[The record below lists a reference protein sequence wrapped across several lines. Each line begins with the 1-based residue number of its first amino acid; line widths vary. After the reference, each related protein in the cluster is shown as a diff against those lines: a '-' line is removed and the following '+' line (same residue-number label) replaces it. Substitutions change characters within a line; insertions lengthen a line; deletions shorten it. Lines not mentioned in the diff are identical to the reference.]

1 MRRAGVR
8 PGFHAIPP
16 RMEQRTDP
24 PAGLGAGLPPEPPP
38 QPVFAIAGNRL
49 TLLDTG
55 PRRLEALLDLI
66 AQARTSLR
74 LLYYIY
80 SDDAVGVRVRDA
92 MIAAVARGVDV
103 TLIVDGLGSDPAYT
117 RDFFAPLRAA
127 GGKVC
132 FFVPRWGRRYL
143 LRNHQKI
150 ALADGE
156 TAAARIIVGGFN
168 IQDDYFGAPGS
179 DGWRD
184 LGLLVEGEAAARLT
198 GYFDALW
205 RWTLRPRA
213 PLRTLRRAL
222 KRWSEPEGQLRWLL
236 GGPTRRLSPWARAVR
251 RDLKAARSIDILAA
265 YFFPSPAMLLRL
277 GRAARRGGSVRVVVP
292 SITDNHMTLDAARFT
307 YRGLLRRGVRI
318 FEYLPSKLHTK
329 LFVIDDQVQI
339 GSANFDMR
347 SLFLN
352 LEVMLRIE
360 DPAFAAH
367 VRAYVDA
374 EVARSLEVT
383 RALHRARTGW
393 WTRARQAVVF
403 FVVAV
408 IDYRVTRSLS
418 IASEE

>member
-1 MRRAGVR
+1 MELATDAS
-8 PGFHAIPP
+8 PGFA
-16 RMEQRTDP
+16 
-24 PAGLGAGLPPEPPP
+24 AGLPPEPPP
-38 QPVFAIAGNRL
+38 QPVFAIAASRL
-49 TLLDTG
+49 QLLDTG
-55 PRRLEALLDLI
+55 PRRLDALLELI
-66 AQARTSLR
+66 AGARHSLR

-92 MIAAVARGVDV
+92 MIAAVERGVAV
-103 TLIVDGLGSDPAYT
+103 TLIVDGLGSDPAYD

-127 GGKVC
+127 GGRVC

-156 TAAARIIVGGFN
+156 GEDARIIIGGFN

-184 LGLLVEGEAAARLT
+184 LGLLVAGPAAARMT

-205 RWTLRPRA
+205 HWTLHPRA
-213 PLRTLRRAL
+213 PLRALRKAL
-222 KRWSEPEGQLRWLL
+222 SQWSEPEGELRWLL

-251 RDLKAARSIDILAA
+251 RDMKNARAIDILAA

-277 GRAARRGGSVRVVVP
+277 GRAARRGGQVRVVVP
-292 SITDNHMTLDAARFT
+292 SITDNHLTLHAARFT
-307 YRGLLRRGVRI
+307 YRGLLRRGVRV
-318 FEYLPSKLHTK
+318 FEYLPTKLHTK
-329 LFVIDDQVQI
+329 LFVIDDKVQI

-352 LEVMLRIE
+352 LEVMLRI
-360 DPAFAAH
+360 DDAAFAAH

-374 EVARSLEVT
+374 EVGRSLEVT
-383 RALHRARTGW
+383 RELHRARTGF
-393 WTRARQAVVF
+393 WTRLMQAAVY
-403 FVVAV
+403 FVVGV
-408 IDYRVTRSLS
+408 LDYRVTRSLN
-418 IASEE
+418 ITRED

>member
-1 MRRAGVR
+1 MESAAPV
-8 PGFHAIPP
+8 PAPP
-16 RMEQRTDP
+16 R
-24 PAGLGAGLPPEPPP
+24 GLPPEPPP

-55 PRRLEALLDLI
+55 PRRLDALLGLI
-66 AQARTSLR
+66 ASAQVSVR

-80 SDDAVGVRVRDA
+80 TDDRTGERVRA
-92 MIAAVARGVDV
+92 ALVAAVERGVAV
-103 TLIVDGLGSDPAYT
+103 TLIVDGLGSDPAYDN
-117 RDFFAPLRAA
+117 DFFAPLREV

-132 FFVPRWGRRYL
+132 FFVPRLGRRYL

-150 ALADGE
+150 ALADAE
-156 TAAARIIVGGFN
+156 TADARIVIGGFN

-184 LGLLVEGEAAARLT
+184 LGLLVEGAAATRLA

-205 RWTLRPRA
+205 RWAKRPRA
-213 PLRTLRRAL
+213 PLRALRKAL
-222 KRWSEPEGQLRWLL
+222 AQFSEPEGELRWLL

-251 RDLKAARSIDILAA
+251 RDLKHARRIDILAA
-265 YFFPSPAMLLRL
+265 YFFPSPAMLVRL
-277 GRAARRGGSVRVVVP
+277 GRAARRGGRVRIVLP
-292 SITDNHMTLDAARFT
+292 SITDNALTISAARFT
-307 YRGLLRRGVRI
+307 YGGLLRRGVRL
-318 FEYLPSKLHTK
+318 FEYLPTKLHTK
-329 LFVIDDQVQI
+329 LFVIDDAVQI

-352 LEVMLRIE
+352 LEVMLRIH

-367 VRAYVDA
+367 VRAYVDG

-383 RALHRARTGW
+383 RDLHRARTGP
-393 WTRARQAVVF
+393 WTRIKQALIY

-408 IDYRVTRSLS
+408 IDYRVTRRLN
-418 IASEE
+418 IDRDD

>member
-1 MRRAGVR
+1 MESAAPV
-8 PGFHAIPP
+8 PAPP
-16 RMEQRTDP
+16 R
-24 PAGLGAGLPPEPPP
+24 GLPPEPPP

-55 PRRLEALLDLI
+55 PRRLDALLGLI
-66 AQARTSLR
+66 ASAQVSVR

-80 SDDAVGVRVRDA
+80 TDDRTGERVRA
-92 MIAAVARGVDV
+92 ALVAAVERGVAV
-103 TLIVDGLGSDPAYT
+103 TLIVDGLGSDPAYDN
-117 RDFFAPLRAA
+117 DFFAPLREV

-132 FFVPRWGRRYL
+132 FFVPRLGRRYL

-150 ALADGE
+150 ALADAE
-156 TAAARIIVGGFN
+156 TADARIVIGGFN

-184 LGLLVEGEAAARLT
+184 LGLLVEGAAATRLA

-205 RWTLRPRA
+205 RWAKRPRA
-213 PLRTLRRAL
+213 PLRALRKAL
-222 KRWSEPEGQLRWLL
+222 AQFSEPEGELRWLL

-251 RDLKAARSIDILAA
+251 RDLKHARRIDILAA
-265 YFFPSPAMLLRL
+265 YFFPSPAMLVRL
-277 GRAARRGGSVRVVVP
+277 GRAARRGGRVRIVLP
-292 SITDNHMTLDAARFT
+292 SITDNALTIWAARFT
-307 YRGLLRRGVRI
+307 YGGLLRRGVRL
-318 FEYLPSKLHTK
+318 FEYLPTKLHTK
-329 LFVIDDQVQI
+329 LFVIDDAVQI

-352 LEVMLRIE
+352 LEVMLRIH

-367 VRAYVDA
+367 VRAYVDG

-383 RALHRARTGW
+383 RDLHRARTGP
-393 WTRARQAVVF
+393 WTRIKQALIY

-408 IDYRVTRSLS
+408 IDYRVTKRLN
-418 IASEE
+418 IDRED